1 MNLRKL
7 FLFFFKSRR
16 NVSGSVA
23 EVCGV
28 GERIMKG
35 PRLGSGWKKTKEAQ
49 TVGSKLALSGE

>member
-1 MNLRKL
+1 M
-7 FLFFFKSRR
+7 
-16 NVSGSVA
+16 SGSVA